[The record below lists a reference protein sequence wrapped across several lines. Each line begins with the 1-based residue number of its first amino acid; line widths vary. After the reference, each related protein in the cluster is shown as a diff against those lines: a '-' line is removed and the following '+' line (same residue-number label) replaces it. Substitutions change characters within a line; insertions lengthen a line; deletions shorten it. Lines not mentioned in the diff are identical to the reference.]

1 MICAGLWNLF
11 HYFMSVPHSTALFH
25 WKYNTHTWYLNRGR
39 LSYKSKIKR
48 ILSCLQKKK
57 SATVLFITQFSKTIR
72 KNVLVYCKQ
81 R

>member
-48 ILSCLQKKK
+48 ILSCLQKKN
-57 SATVLFITQFSKTIR
+57 LQQFCSSL
-72 KNVLVYCKQ
+72 NFQ
-81 R
+81 RQ